1 MCFSTRKGHL
11 KLLEIRKIYIQKRTK
26 SAHYDINMPEKSSA
40 KKNNE
45 LMSSIFPLLNN
56 TFPFFISKYSSFV
69 TVKYK
74 TVFIMETHEEKK
86 EEAIQR
92 SEEVQTIIDRMPT
105 RGATYAIG
113 LTSLL
118 VTIIISLGFIIKYPD
133 TVDGQIS
140 ITAHLAPIKLVANAS
155 GKLHLICKDR
165 NSINEGQII
174 AYIENEA
181 NYRDVLL
188 LDSLLMIHNN
198 NLEDF
203 PSVPELIL
211 GSISSAFNS
220 FSIAHSQYY
229 RALHSDIY
237 KIMCN
242 SLQQQNMINADIIKN
257 LDKKL
262 LLKEKKLKI
271 EGELLNRDSTLNQV
285 KAISTQEYNRQQGSY
300 YDLQSVY
307 KELQSSRLSHMAQI
321 RRNEQQIQQYILEE
335 QEKLEKLKEDLS
347 ACKFQL
353 TNIIYT
359 WKKQYLQIS
368 PLDGQLEYLGFWI
381 ENYFV
386 QNRQEIFSILPN
398 QNEIVGEVIVPSF
411 GIGKVKIGQT
421 ANIKVSN
428 YPYMEYGLIK
438 GKVSSISRI
447 SNKIEQSSTDAT
459 KEGNVY
465 RVLIS
470 FPDGLKTNFD
480 QTLDLDFESHGTV
493 EIITR
498 PKRLIE
504 RLFDNL
510 RANIEQ

>member
-1 MCFSTRKGHL
+1 
-11 KLLEIRKIYIQKRTK
+11 
-26 SAHYDINMPEKSSA
+26 MPEKSSA

-257 LDKKL
+257 LDKEL

-368 PLDGQLEYLGFWI
+368 PLDGQLEYLGFWR

-386 QNRQEIFSILPN
+386 QNRQELFSILPN

-411 GIGKVKIGQT
+411 GIASGEPIFNIVPDEKGLLMGKALLPAERSGKVKIGQT

-493 EIITR
+493 FLII
-498 PKRLIE
+498 
-504 RLFDNL
+504 
-510 RANIEQ
+510 